1 MFKLL
6 SVLLLALASAQA
18 FATQP
23 FYCSGCGNPYSDAG
37 RQTYANYAHNL
48 AWGSNPVG
56 LDATAPRTDNVGAFD
71 VRITN
76 PQGHTVTVRY
86 RPSLSRIVQKALY
99 LGSGTIDSLTLVLPD
114 YQVKTVRVVYMP
126 GTDYVIHASDG
137 SSFIDLSNLDIGIG
151 NEAGHVQRGL
161 FAGIQ
166 GISTGYLRGFYV
178 TNGGG
183 SSGGCTSCGSE
194 TFAPGTTVPPYTGP
208 VTPADYYVDVGGYY

>member
-48 AWGSNPVG
+48 AWGRNPVG
-56 LDATAPRTDNVGAFD
+56 LDTAAPRTENVGAFD

-86 RPSLSRIVQKALY
+86 RPSLSRIVQKAFY
-99 LGSGTIDSLTLVLPD
+99 FGSGTIDSLTLVLPD
-114 YQVKTVRVVYMP
+114 NQVKTVRVVYMP

-137 SSFIDLSNLDIGIG
+137 SSSIDAIANAQRARAAAHLASIGWKPPSRFDGRRLRNRDFATSINIG
-151 NEAGHVQRGL
+151 RH
-161 FAGIQ
+161 
-166 GISTGYLRGFYV
+166 YV
-178 TNGGG
+178 ETY
-183 SSGGCTSCGSE
+183 SGGCYRTCGGGTS
-194 TFAPGTTVPPYTGP
+194 
-208 VTPADYYVDVGGYY
+208 GGWRNSD